1 MKLNQKIS
9 TKFFVLANIV
19 IVISALVFFGSI
31 YYILYLSDQP
41 PQSLLGERL
50 LTQKPKTLII
60 DLNQPEADSLSFDSS
75 ILLSG
80 KTLPNVE
87 VLVFSD
93 TSDFVI
99 KSKSD
104 GTFTLNLEL
113 EEGVNQISVVVFDAN
128 GESKTIKRSVYY
140 SKEKM

>member
-1 MKLNQKIS
+1 M
-9 TKFFVLANIV
+9 ANIV

>member
-9 TKFFVLANIV
+9 TKFFVLANIA
-19 IVISALVFFGSI
+19 IVILTLVFFGGI

-41 PQSLLGERL
+41 SQSLLGERL

-93 TSDFVI
+93 SSDFVI
-99 KSKSD
+99 KSKND
-104 GTFTLNLEL
+104 GTFTVNLEL
-113 EEGVNQISVVVFDAN
+113 DEGVNQISVVVFDEN
-128 GESKTIKRSVYY
+128 GQSKAVERLVYY
-140 SKEKM
+140 SKEKL